1 MHPDY
6 TGKNTIPDGFGREY
20 AVLLNDIAIL
30 KLSTP
35 IEENGGTIRFAS
47 LPESG
52 SDPEA
57 DSKAT
62 VAGW

>member
-6 TGKNTIPDGFGREY
+6 TGKKTIPEGLGTQY
-20 AVLLNDIAIL
+20 AVILNDIAIL
-30 KLSTP
+30 KLSFP
-35 IEENGGTIRFAS
+35 IEENGDTIRYAS